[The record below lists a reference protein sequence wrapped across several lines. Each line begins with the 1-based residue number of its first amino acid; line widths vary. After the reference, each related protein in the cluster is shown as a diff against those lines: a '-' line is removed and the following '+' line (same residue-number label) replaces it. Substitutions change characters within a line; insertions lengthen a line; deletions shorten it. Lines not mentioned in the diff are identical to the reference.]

1 MGANPHAFNGE
12 EAFAAVAKDRPDLI
26 LMDIQLPVMDGY
38 ETTRRIKADPS
49 MSTILIIAV
58 ASYALGE
65 EDARATLQRRPS
77 ENNSHCRLT

>member
-1 MGANPHAFNGE
+1 MIFG
-12 EAFAAVAKDRPDLI
+12 KDI
-26 LMDIQLPVMDGY
+26 LMDIQLPVVDGY